1 MYSVKVNSYQR
12 TAAVIDWILSQ
23 PPSIVIE
30 ETLPFLVRFQT
41 PTERRNELAR
51 RILRISD
58 DPSIP
63 PPDLQTGMFWL
74 ETLAADEQVQRE
86 DALQDLCQQLGGVAI
101 TSY

>member
-1 MYSVKVNSYQR
+1 MRLR
-12 TAAVIDWILSQ
+12 T
-23 PPSIVIE
+23 
-30 ETLPFLVRFQT
+30 R
-41 PTERRNELAR
+41 TEQRNELAR

-86 DALQDLCQQLGGVAI
+86 VFIFLTGSLW
-101 TSY
+101 